1 MAPHACGK
9 VGRFA
14 ASDDERLADL
24 TEALSDTS
32 IDIIVCAR
40 GGYGLQQ
47 LVSRLPESCLG
58 THRPLLVGFSDITI
72 LHQWLGW
79 HNLPSLHGLMCKH
92 IAIMPEDSDPIRWWR
107 RAIEGEK
114 MEYNIPIH
122 PLNRPGRVE
131 GTLIGG
137 NLSVLYGL
145 QGTPWSLSERIGELP
160 IDIQPVL
167 FIEDVGERHYH
178 IDRMMLNL
186 KMSGVLNSIGGLVV
200 GKFSECDDDPS
211 MGCTVYET
219 IAKVVEDYH
228 YPVLFDFPAGH
239 VEYNLPLRLNSP
251 VSLTV
256 DASGGKVIC

>member
-1 MAPHACGK
+1 
-9 VGRFA
+9 
-14 ASDDERLADL
+14 
-24 TEALSDTS
+24 
-32 IDIIVCAR
+32 
-40 GGYGLQQ
+40 
-47 LVSRLPESCLG
+47 
-58 THRPLLVGFSDITI
+58 
-72 LHQWLGW
+72 
-79 HNLPSLHGLMCKH
+79 
-92 IAIMPEDSDPIRWWR
+92 
-107 RAIEGEK
+107 

-160 IDIQPVL
+160 IDKQPVL

-200 GKFSECDDDPS
+200 GRFSECDDDPS

-219 IAKVVEDYH
+219 IAKAVEEYH
-228 YPVLFDFPAGH
+228 YPMLFDFPAGH

-251 VSLTV
+251 VSLKV